1 MPHLTSACS
10 CRSVLAVPSVA
21 RSRLH
26 LLFLS
31 HVVLVIDRVTRAVC
45 VLDSQECAR
54 MNVLLAEIK
63 RSLLELNRGLEGQL
77 NMSEAMTELAASLLA
92 GEV

>member
-1 MPHLTSACS
+1 
-10 CRSVLAVPSVA
+10 
-21 RSRLH
+21 
-26 LLFLS
+26 
-31 HVVLVIDRVTRAVC
+31 
-45 VLDSQECAR
+45 